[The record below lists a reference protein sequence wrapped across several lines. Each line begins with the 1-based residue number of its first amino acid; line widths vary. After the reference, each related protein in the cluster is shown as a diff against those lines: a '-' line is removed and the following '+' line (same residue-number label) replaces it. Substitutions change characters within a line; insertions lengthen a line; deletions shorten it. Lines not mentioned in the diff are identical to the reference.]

1 MKYSLRS
8 LMIVITLVCVVFG
21 VPLGY
26 VRYERDRLQHKS
38 DVASLLRFK
47 GVTVEAH
54 LPGSEGLSPAERRQ
68 RWEQMRSTWRG
79 NELLDCVEGCVIS
92 GAPVYKGRMNADDFA
107 ILVSTFPNIVDLA
120 LADSELCSEHLRQ
133 LAALPR
139 LRKLEIWRTPVDDDD
154 IRWIK
159 AHHPKIEITI
169 TKE

>member
-8 LMIVITLVCVVFG
+8 LMILVTVISVV
-21 VPLGY
+21 LGY

-38 DVASLLRFK
+38 DVVSLLRPK
-47 GVTVEAH
+47 GVSVEPH
-54 LPGSEGLSPAERRQ
+54 LPGSEGLSSAERRQ

-79 NELLDCVEGCVIS
+79 NELLDYVEGCVIS
-92 GAPVYKGRMNADDFA
+92 GAPVHEERMNADDFA
-107 ILVSTFPNIVDLA
+107 ILISTFPKIVDLA
-120 LADSELCSEHLRQ
+120 LADSEISSEQLRQ
-133 LAALPR
+133 LAALPKLRR
-139 LRKLEIWRTPVDDDD
+139 LGIWRTPVDDDD